1 MEKTELFPLDINL
14 DDARE
19 AIKGCIEFFEK
30 HENDTII
37 FSYKFCTHKTFPSL
51 EQFTGRELLLQQVKR

>member
-1 MEKTELFPLDINL
+1 MEKELFPVGITLE
-14 DDARE
+14 DARE

-37 FSYKFCTHKTFPSL
+37 FSYKFCTHRTFPSL
-51 EQFTGRELLLQQVKR
+51 ELFTGRELLLQQVKR